1 MNKFNF
7 TYKLGK
13 RKIVLVGLL
22 TIVMLAAAIGY
33 ANRGALASWGFD
45 RLLSKDVE
53 ERLADSYEPL
63 PNHPAPSQTPSGEAE
78 DDAQV
83 RPFSV
88 LLMGVDARG
97 NERGRSDT
105 LIYTVVRPK
114 DGRVLMVSIPRD
126 TYAEIVGKGTMD
138 KITHSYA
145 FGGPE
150 MAVASVEELLG
161 ATVDHYASINFQG
174 FVKAVDELGGIA
186 LPITQDIVNKQ
197 ADHEKFTIKANQP
210 KYDGR
215 DALNFVRY
223 REDAGGDMSRAERTR
238 QFLDALIHK
247 AASLQQWNKI
257 PELLAIIGD
266 HFRTDIVPSDMTDL
280 VKRFLQIDHA
290 ITSYTLKGE
299 GKRMGPDNL
308 WYYEADEADLAA
320 VKTAIA
326 QWLDPDTASDRL
338 SAPGAVGEQEKAEEK
353 EDSAAR
359 AYN

>member
-7 TYKLGK
+7 TYKPGK
-13 RKIVLVGLL
+13 RKTMLIGLL
-22 TIVMLAAAIGY
+22 TVILLAVAVGY

-53 ERLADSYEPL
+53 ERLADSYDPL
-63 PNHPAPSQTPSGEAE
+63 PNHPAPSQTPSEEAA
-78 DDAQV
+78 DAQD

-105 LIYTVVRPK
+105 LIYTVVRPV

-126 TYAEIVGKGTMD
+126 TYAEIAGKGKMD
-138 KITHSYA
+138 KITHAYA

-150 MAVASVEELLG
+150 MAVETVEKLLD
-161 ATVDHYASINFQG
+161 TKVDHYASINFQG
-174 FVKAVDELGGIA
+174 FVKVVDELGGIS
-186 LPITQDIVNKQ
+186 LPITEDIVNKQ

-210 KYDGR
+210 NYGGR

-223 REDAGGDMSRAERTR
+223 REDAGGDMSRAERNR
-238 QFLDALIHK
+238 QFLDALIRK
-247 AASLQQWNKI
+247 AASLRQWSKI
-257 PELLAIIGD
+257 PELLDIIGD
-266 HFRTDIVPSDMTDL
+266 HFRTDILPSDMTDL
-280 VKRFLQIDHA
+280 AKRFLQIDHA

-320 VKTAIA
+320 VKAAIA
-326 QWLDPDTASDRL
+326 QWLDPDAASDRL
-338 SAPGAVGEQEKAEEK
+338 TAPAAADEREK
-353 EDSAAR
+353 EDAAAR